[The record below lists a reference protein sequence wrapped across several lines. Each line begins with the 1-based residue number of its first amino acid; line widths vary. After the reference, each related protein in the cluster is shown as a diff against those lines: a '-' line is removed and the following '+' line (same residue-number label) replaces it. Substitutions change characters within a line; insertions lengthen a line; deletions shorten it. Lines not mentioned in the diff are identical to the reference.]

1 MNDKVNWDN
10 STPGKFLLQLAD
22 TISETYNTYTRVI
35 EYENGAAKL
44 IVANNES
51 GIEIVLT
58 KEDVIIY
65 FDEDSEETIQATI
78 GENTTYSMAINCCLS
93 TNECLLNPLATT
105 ITDAI
110 ITTTIES

>member
-1 MNDKVNWDN
+1 MSDKMNWDN

-22 TISETYNTYTRVI
+22 TISEKYNTYTRVI

-78 GENTTYSMAINCCLS
+78 DENTTYSMVINHCLS
-93 TNECLLNPLATT
+93 TNGCLLNPLATT
-105 ITDAI
+105 ITDALV
-110 ITTTIES
+110 TTIIES

>member
-1 MNDKVNWDN
+1 MSDKMNWDN

-22 TISETYNTYTRVI
+22 TISEKYNTNTRFTR
-35 EYENGAAKL
+35 YENGGARL

-51 GIEIVLT
+51 SIDMVLS

-65 FDEDSEETIQATI
+65 FDDDNYKTIQATI
-78 GENTTYSMAINCCLS
+78 DENTTYSTIIHRCLS
-93 TNECLLNPLATT
+93 TNECLLNPLAIT

-110 ITTTIES
+110 IATTIES

>member
-1 MNDKVNWDN
+1 MSDITNWDN
-10 STPGKFLLQLAD
+10 TTPGKFLLQLAD

-78 GENTTYSMAINCCLS
+78 DENTTYSMVINHCLS
-93 TNECLLNPLATT
+93 TNGCLLNPLAST

-110 ITTTIES
+110 LTIVITA